1 MRTFLLEI
9 LLSLIFI
16 TGFTFAQDKPV
27 KVFATTDTTE
37 YTVGDYIEYQLKLS
51 FDKNVEVVLP
61 AIQDSVKNLEYIK
74 QLPVIKNEL
83 NGKVSEMYRFIF
95 AGYDSAA
102 VTIPSYT
109 LQYKFI
115 NDNKIYPLTVNPVDI
130 IVHTMD
136 IDPKSDIR
144 DVKSPIKIP
153 LDWLLISIILLII
166 LLLAAGGY
174 FGYRYY
180 KKKHTPQGVQKVVIK
195 IPPYKI
201 ALEELDKLENAKL
214 WQQGKIKAYHS
225 NITSI
230 IRKYFGERFLFN
242 ALEMPSSEVLE
253 NLSAKKEVAN
263 IFDETRS
270 FFENADLVKFAKFK
284 PMPSVNEEMMNQAY
298 KIVRDTKS
306 NELISKVTESS
317 DV

>member
-1 MRTFLLEI
+1 MLKI
-9 LLSLIFI
+9 LLSFLFI
-16 TGFTFAQDKPV
+16 TGSIFAQNKPV

-51 FDKNVEVVLP
+51 HDKNVEVVLP
-61 AIQDSVKNLEYIK
+61 AIQDSVKKLTYIK
-74 QLPVIKNEL
+74 QLPVIKSEL
-83 NGKVSEMYRFIF
+83 NGKVSELHRFIF
-95 AGYDSAA
+95 AGYDSAD

-109 LQYKFI
+109 IQYKFK
-115 NDNKIYPLTVNPVDI
+115 NDNKVHSLTVNPVDI
-130 IVHTMD
+130 AVRTMD
-136 IDPKSDIR
+136 IDPKAGIR

-153 LDWLLISIILLII
+153 LDWLFIFLIVLII
-166 LLLAAGGY
+166 LVLASGGY

-180 KKKHTPQGVQKVVIK
+180 KKKHMPKGIQKVIIK

-214 WQQGKIKAYHS
+214 WQQGKIKDYHS
-225 NITSI
+225 RITNI
-230 IRKYFGERFLFN
+230 IRKYFGERFRFN
-242 ALEMPSSEVLE
+242 ALEMPSSEVLK
-253 NLSAKKEVAN
+253 NLSSKSEAGN
-263 IFDETRS
+263 IFNDTRS

-284 PMPSVNEEMMNQAY
+284 PMPSVNDEMMKQAY

-306 NELISKVTESS
+306 KERVGEVTESS